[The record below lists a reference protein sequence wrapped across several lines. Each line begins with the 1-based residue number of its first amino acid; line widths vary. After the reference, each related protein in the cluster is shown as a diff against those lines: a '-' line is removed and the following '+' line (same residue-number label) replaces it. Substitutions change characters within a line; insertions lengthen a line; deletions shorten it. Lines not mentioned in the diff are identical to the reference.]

1 MEKHEKGIPMYKF
14 SFQEKMTLLELT
26 KDRYMIELLAV
37 DHNEVIK
44 NKATDK
50 LKSMDEAIKQISP
63 VHDQLKKETMAVPHK
78 VFFVLYHTTIRLE
91 LIKDDICYYRN
102 ELNNSIYVLERKDA
116 HLPEVMQRMLEPY
129 LKANEKN
136 TNVYVLTDSEL
147 ARSNYHSLLIEYQ
160 NYPER
165 FDYVRKGLVTS
176 NQKTTIMEQEN
187 QLNKTD
193 EFEEIE
199 K

>member
-1 MEKHEKGIPMYKF
+1 MKHEKGIPMYKF

-26 KDRYMIELLAV
+26 KDRHTIELFAI

-50 LKSMDEAIKQISP
+50 LKKLDEATKKISP
-63 VHDQLKKETMAVPHK
+63 VHEHLKKGINVPHK
-78 VFFVLYHTTIRLE
+78 IYFANYHTTIRLE
-91 LIKDDICYYRN
+91 LIKDNICYYKD

-116 HLPEVMQRMLEPY
+116 HLPQVMQRMLEPY

-147 ARSNYHSLLIEYQ
+147 ANSNYHNLLIEYQ

-176 NQKTTIMEQEN
+176 SQKTATMEQQN
-187 QLNKTD
+187 QLNKED
-193 EFEEIE
+193 EFGEIE